1 MGHASAF
8 NRFEILL
15 EAIRK
20 LMHGSCLTTQCSPT
34 YPWDLFSRGELIV
47 VLIRGQKGWTT
58 KKDQSTFNLQTS
70 SILHCY
76 LWSRSKVN
84 SGYVD
89 RFLSFLDRVSISS
102 LPRECHVNQECI
114 LFGKLQRR
122 YLSYGPAFS
131 FYSLDLTRNQGRNE
145 CPVSAA
151 RSWYFMSG
159 SRDNVHAFQIHTTDM
174 KERRS
179 VDLGR
184 ALNSEAGN
192 CIHL

>member
-1 MGHASAF
+1 
-8 NRFEILL
+8 
-15 EAIRK
+15 
-20 LMHGSCLTTQCSPT
+20 MHGSCLTTQCSPT

-159 SRDNVHAFQIHTTDM
+159 SKVRDWGLNL
-174 KERRS
+174 KERHLDWRKGLKRKRHDHYEPSRWFS
-179 VDLGR
+179 VGWV
-184 ALNSEAGN
+184 
-192 CIHL
+192 